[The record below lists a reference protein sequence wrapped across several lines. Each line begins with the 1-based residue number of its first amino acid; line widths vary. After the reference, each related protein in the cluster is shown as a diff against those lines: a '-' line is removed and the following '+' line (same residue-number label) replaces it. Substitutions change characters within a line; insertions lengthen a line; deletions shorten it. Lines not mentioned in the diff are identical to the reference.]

1 MALRKLLDG
10 QVIGFL
16 AAVQEHDQPDQRQQ
30 WQTPGDLRAL
40 MGWTRLDKGGKTGKE
55 ENLLLTPFDHHSFE
69 FRGVL
74 FQHCWKICFI

>member
-30 WQTPGDLRAL
+30 WQTPGDLRTL
-40 MGWTRLDKGGKTGKE
+40 MGWTRLDKGGEDGEDGERGK
-55 ENLLLTPFDHHSFE
+55 PAFDTF
-69 FRGVL
+69 
-74 FQHCWKICFI
+74 